1 MKFQFWIHLSQNSK
15 NRDNP
20 DAKIL
25 FHKYHKKNTQKLR
38 ILRNDK
44 ENSLLGKETKGRER
58 VLEDER
64 LEILGEFLV
73 SASKD

>member
-1 MKFQFWIHLSQNSK
+1 MPKSST
-15 NRDNP
+15 
-20 DAKIL
+20 
-25 FHKYHKKNTQKLR
+25 FHKYHKKNKQKLR

-44 ENSLLGKETKGRER
+44 ENSLLGKETKGRES

-73 SASKD
+73 SASED